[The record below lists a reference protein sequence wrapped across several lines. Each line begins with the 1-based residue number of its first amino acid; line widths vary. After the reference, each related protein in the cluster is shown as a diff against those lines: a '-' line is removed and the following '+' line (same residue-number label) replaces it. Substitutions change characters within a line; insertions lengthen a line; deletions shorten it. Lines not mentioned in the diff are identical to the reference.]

1 MNVDMNLAMV
11 GLETYLQQKNWIQ
24 SFLLKYSSI
33 YLNFIPD
40 IRVHEIGLPLLSNS
54 FSEIPSSAVS
64 QKITSLALYNS
75 TEIGKKSFSET
86 FAMRFWT
93 YKRHVQPGSLAVAVN
108 TNAPAENLLH
118 WLSQKG

>member
-1 MNVDMNLAMV
+1 MNADMNLPMV
-11 GLETYLQQKNWIQ
+11 GLETYLQQKSWIQ
-24 SFLLKYSSI
+24 SFLIKYSSI

-54 FSEIPSSAVS
+54 FSETAVS
-64 QKITSLALYNS
+64 QKIISLALYNS

-93 YKRHVQPGSLAVAVN
+93 YKRHVQPSLLAVAVN
-108 TNAPAENLLH
+108 TNAPAANLLH